1 MRERERR
8 EWVPLQAD
16 RIGHMRAP
24 AHELFGFDFD
34 LETQKM
40 NLKKKRSNRDGE
52 RVNAPRKE
60 IEVRPIR

>member
-40 NLKKKRSNRDGE
+40 NLKKIHEFEKR
-52 RVNAPRKE
+52 KTTE
-60 IEVRPIR
+60 ICCT

>member
-40 NLKKKRSNRDGE
+40 NLKKK
-52 RVNAPRKE
+52 
-60 IEVRPIR
+60 